1 MIVISD
7 LLQSIAEK
15 ISDGLY
21 IIDPE
26 RKILY
31 WNKSAEEITGY
42 SRIEVIGT
50 HYYDN
55 ILRHID
61 ENGKELCTEGCPVVY
76 SIANNKSIEENVYLH
91 HKDGHRVPV
100 YVKVIPIVNE
110 SNIAIGAIE
119 IFTDLVDAKTLKMEL
134 ETLRSLAFIDELTG
148 VLNRRGLEYFVSE
161 KIREAERFKKNFG
174 VLFIDIDDF
183 KKINDTYGHKMGDK
197 ILKMVAEALKSNL
210 RANDVVARY
219 GGDEFVVISEL
230 TDEDELKSLASRI
243 TMLIN
248 NSFIEEEGRIIKV
261 SLSIGGSKSEEG
273 NLEKALEKAD
283 SLMYVSKSSGK
294 NRITIE
300 S

>member
-1 MIVISD
+1 MVVND
-7 LLQSIAEK
+7 LLQSISEK

-50 HYYDN
+50 HCYDN

-76 SIANNKSIEENVYLH
+76 SIANNKSIEEKVYLH

-110 SNIAIGAIE
+110 NKVVIGAIE
-119 IFTDLVDAKTLKMEL
+119 IFTDLTDAKTLKTEL
-134 ETLRSLAFIDELTG
+134 EALKSLAFIDELMG

-161 KIREAERFKKNFG
+161 KIRESERFKKKFG
-174 VLFIDIDDF
+174 ILFIDIDDF

-210 RANDVVARY
+210 RANDILARY
-219 GGDEFVVISEL
+219 GGDEFVVISEI
-230 TDEDELKSLASRI
+230 TSEDELKSLASRI
-243 TMLIN
+243 MILIR
-248 NSFIEEEGRIIKV
+248 NSFIEEKGKIIKV
-261 SLSIGGSKSEEG
+261 SLSIGGSISEKG
-273 NLEKALEKAD
+273 NLERALEKAD
-283 SLMYVSKSSGK
+283 SLMYISKSSGK